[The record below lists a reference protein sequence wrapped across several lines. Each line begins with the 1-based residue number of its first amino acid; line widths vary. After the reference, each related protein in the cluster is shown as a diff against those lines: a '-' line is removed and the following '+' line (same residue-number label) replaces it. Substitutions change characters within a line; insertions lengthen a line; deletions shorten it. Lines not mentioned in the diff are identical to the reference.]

1 MFSWLPIERAA
12 DYGRLTQHLSPTEF
26 GLQEVADWL
35 QTHLSTEIGGV
46 LVEHPYVDKDYR
58 STYYNFYAKKGSA
71 YSPHSAR
78 LHLFRKGW
86 DCKEDPLR
94 LTSNDSKEELLNDAQ
109 VQAGYLG
116 FLTLRPTR
124 IQTIGRTVIDPHGLR
139 RAKGWLIEHRHKVHV
154 LGYRL
159 QANGFPFMQ
168 QHGDIAVCAHTA
180 CWAVLRHY
188 SERYSLYRE
197 VLVHDVSKLGREFD
211 PGGLLPS
218 LGITARD
225 AERIF
230 AAVGTFPL
238 LVSDGEPPKDG
249 QARFHDEMLAYLESG
264 FPLFGIQ
271 IGRQHAVAVVGYR
284 RDTVPH
290 VRGKDYL
297 GRAWDYV
304 SHLLLI
310 DDNHHPYM
318 PVPRIGGTAGGKH
331 EPCIGD
337 IDYFIVPLPEK
348 MFLPAAAAFKFADE
362 ISANPPEH
370 FEDLGDTKDL
380 VTRCFVTTTAS
391 WQRFVRE
398 QMPSFQPDFG
408 RAALELTM
416 PQFVWVVEYATPAQR
431 AKGQVHARMLLDATA
446 STREP
451 LPAFLLHDRKGALW
465 LDRANRVP
473 MQYQAFDSKVRVL
486 REMASNLRSY

>member
-1 MFSWLPIERAA
+1 MFSWLSVKRAA
-12 DYGRLTQHLSPTEF
+12 DFGLLTQHLSPTEF

-35 QTHLSTEIGGV
+35 QTHLSTAVGGV

-58 STYYNFYAKKGSA
+58 STYYNFYAKKGAA

-78 LHLFRKGW
+78 LHLFMKGW
-86 DCKEDPLR
+86 DCQEEPLR
-94 LTSNDSKEELLNDAQ
+94 MTSASRKEPLDDAA
-109 VQAGYLG
+109 VQDGYLG

-124 IQTIGRTVIDPHGLR
+124 IQTIGRSVIDPRALR
-139 RAKGWLIEHRHKVHV
+139 TAKGWLIEHRHKVHV
-154 LGYRL
+154 MGYRL
-159 QANGFPFMQ
+159 FASGFPFMQ

-197 VLVHDVSKLGREFD
+197 VLVHDVSRLGRESD

-218 LGITARD
+218 LGVTAPE

-230 AAVGTFPL
+230 AAVGTFPV
-238 LVSDGEPPKDG
+238 LVSHDRPPKNG

-271 IGRQHAVAVVGYR
+271 TGRQHAVAVVGYR
-284 RDTVPH
+284 REKEPQVL
-290 VRGKDYL
+290 GSDYHR
-297 GRAWDYV
+297 RAWDYV
-304 SHLLLI
+304 SHLLLV

-318 PVPRIGGTAGGKH
+318 PMPRVGGKRRPKQ
-331 EPCIGD
+331 EAGIDD
-337 IDYFIVPLPEK
+337 IDHFIVPLPEK
-348 MFLPAAAAFKFADE
+348 MFLPAAAAFKFADD
-362 ISANPPEH
+362 ISADPPEH
-370 FEDLGDTKDL
+370 FEDLGDHQDL

-398 QMPSFQPDFG
+398 QMSSFQPDFG

-473 MQYQAFDSKVRVL
+473 MHYQEFDSKVRTL
-486 REMASNLRSY
+486 QEMASNLRAY